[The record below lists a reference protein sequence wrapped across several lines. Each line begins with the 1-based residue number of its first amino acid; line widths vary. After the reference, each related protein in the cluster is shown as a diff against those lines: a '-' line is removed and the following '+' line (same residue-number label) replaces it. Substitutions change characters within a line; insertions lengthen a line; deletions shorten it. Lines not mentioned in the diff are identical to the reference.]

1 MSEVSRA
8 RDRDVGAFDR
18 RAPTYDL
25 GWRGRLHSEIVGHTA
40 SLVTGDAPP
49 SLALDVGC
57 GTGQLLARL
66 GELMPEAALYGVDAA
81 PAMAQAA
88 NERGVRVAVAGA
100 EALPFPDGA
109 FDLVVTSTSFDHW
122 ADQLAGLRECRRVL
136 TRGGRLLLVDQFWP
150 PLVARWLRD
159 SRRRARTTVRA
170 GRLLGQAG
178 FGSIHWHEIYATVI
192 KGATATA
199 V

>member
-1 MSEVSRA
+1 MIEA
-8 RDRDVGAFDR
+8 GGAGCTTR
-18 RAPTYDL
+18 S
-25 GWRGRLHSEIVGHTA
+25 WGHTA
-40 SLVTGDAPP
+40 SLVTGDASP

-66 GELMPEAALYGVDAA
+66 GELMPDAVLCGVDAA
-81 PAMAQAA
+81 PAMQAA
-88 NERGVRVAVAGA
+88 RERGVRVAVAVA

-136 TRGGRLLLVDQFWP
+136 TRGGGLLLVDQFWP
-150 PLVARWLRD
+150 PFVALWLRD
-159 SRRRARTTVRA
+159 NRRRARTTVRA
-170 GRLLGQAG
+170 GRLLAEAG
-178 FGSIHWHEIYATVI
+178 FGSIHWHEIYTTVI